1 MPIWSLWLRIWSWS
15 HREGVRSRS
24 GIHSV
29 VCHSF
34 VHWPH
39 PIILCLTYLICF
51 WLLFVSHWQ
60 NMSSTKAGFFFS
72 VLFMKC
78 LKYLGEFP
86 GPSKWTININELS
99 LLCARH
105 YAENWCWGTK
115 KKKRTI
121 FFTEFTVWCSP
132 GRLGRVMGLSGS
144 PCPQHLQFASCDV
157 GQREWDWNGAHLNF
171 SLDSALRRSPNHLES
186 HFLLLKN
193 HCEDLMH

>member
-1 MPIWSLWLRIWSWS
+1 MIENMIMITSGRGQKQVRHPFCSLSFICSLTSSNNPMFNLFNMFLVIICLPLTEYELHKSRI
-15 HREGVRSRS
+15 
-24 GIHSV
+24 
-29 VCHSF
+29 
-34 VHWPH
+34 
-39 PIILCLTYLICF
+39 
-51 WLLFVSHWQ
+51 
-60 NMSSTKAGFFFS
+60 FFS